1 MDSNQFTISYMNVV
15 LYLSERDPMLAE
27 YLLARF
33 PHFLQMDQKVF
44 DKVKRNTSKWLKKVR
59 FQDGKPAIMS
69 KVMPYDVFV
78 DSVYNLARVYT
89 YGSEGIPRN
98 VYRANKF
105 IRIGKLMQ
113 REDERFWILQKENNQ
128 RKIKKMKKSSQQ

>member
-1 MDSNQFTISYMNVV
+1 MDSNQFTVSYMNVV

-44 DKVKRNTSKWLKKVR
+44 DKVKRNTNRWLKRAR
-59 FQDGKPAIMS
+59 FQDGKKIM
-69 KVMPYDVFV
+69 KVLPYDVFI
-78 DSVYNLARVYT
+78 DSVYNLAKVYT
-89 YGSEGIPRN
+89 YGTDSIPSN
-98 VYRANKF
+98 VFRANKF
-105 IRIGKLMQ
+105 IRIGNLLKI
-113 REDERFWILQKENNQ
+113 EDERFRILQKENNQ

>member
-1 MDSNQFTISYMNVV
+1 MDPNQFTISYMNVV
-15 LYLSERDPMLAE
+15 LYLSETDPMLAE

-33 PHFLQMDQKVF
+33 PHFLQMDQKIF

-59 FQDGKPAIMS
+59 FQDGKPTMVS
-69 KVMPYDVFV
+69 KVMPYDVFM

-89 YGSEGIPRN
+89 YGTDNIPSN

-105 IRIGKLMQ
+105 IRIGKQMQ
-113 REDERFWILQKENNQ
+113 KEEKKFRILQKENNQ